1 MKKVI
6 LYSAVSLDMLIAGE
20 NDDLEWLIDSTDYG
34 YDEFYQSID
43 ITIMGR
49 KTYDLV
55 LTFGDFP
62 YKDKVNYVFS
72 DNNQTDNEDVK
83 FITKDHLSNIQKI
96 LKGKGIVWLVG
107 GSYVNTFFLENNLID
122 ELQLFIH
129 PVFLEK
135 GIPLFQISKGL
146 SNFEIVETKIFENN
160 VVFMKLSKIS

>member
-34 YDEFYQSID
+34 YNEFYQSID

-72 DNNQTDNEDVK
+72 DNNHTDNEDVK

-96 LKGKGIVWLVG
+96 LKSTGIVWLVG